1 MFHSKKL
8 NNKINKLHE
17 RSLQINY
24 SDNTS
29 SFEGLLETDN
39 SISVHH
45 RNILGTENIKYICV
59 YKIVNRLSPEIT
71 KEMFPLNEN
80 TTYDTR
86 VIRSII
92 FGSEA
97 YPIWHLKFGSLFRLK
112 LRM

>member
-17 RSLQINY
+17 RSLRINY

-45 RNILGTENIKYICV
+45 RNILGTELYIK
-59 YKIVNRLSPEIT
+59 
-71 KEMFPLNEN
+71 
-80 TTYDTR
+80 
-86 VIRSII
+86 
-92 FGSEA
+92 
-97 YPIWHLKFGSLFRLK
+97 
-112 LRM
+112 